1 VNRWKV
7 SGVHYWSVIEEVCI
21 YIQEFDL
28 DILKG
33 SETFLDFDT
42 YYPAIGFCI
51 TCHSRDAQMP
61 PYSSTADLARK

>member
-7 SGVHYWSVIEEVCI
+7 SGVHYWSAIEEVCI

-33 SETFLDFDT
+33 SETSLDFDT
-42 YYPAIGFCI
+42 ILSCDRI
-51 TCHSRDAQMP
+51 LHHVS
-61 PYSSTADLARK
+61 